1 MYNYIIG
8 KITFQEGNIIVI
20 ENNNIGYEIN
30 VSNPFSYELD
40 KDYKVY
46 LYNNVKEEE
55 YTLYGF
61 KSLDEKN
68 LFLKL
73 IGVKGL
79 GPKIAL
85 AIMATGSIN
94 GIVDAIEREN
104 ILYLKKF
111 PKVGEKLAKQ
121 IILDL
126 KGKLDSTNI
135 TVSQYSGLINPEV
148 MEDELVGVLTGLG
161 YKMGEIK
168 KILPQIT
175 KDISVE
181 EQIKMA
187 LRLMLK

>member
-135 TVSQYSGLINPEV
+135 TVSQDNQ
-148 MEDELVGVLTGLG
+148 DELVGVLTGLG